1 MTNLKFVNFKDFKSR
16 WGLQS
21 KFSIESLYYYF
32 NFFRD
37 SLIELEDDNLIS
49 KYIVEYGSEKS
60 IIYKELQDDDLDSKL
75 EKLFDEILSKS
86 GLQGDNKG
94 ELSIYTN
101 IFLPS
106 SQFKDITS
114 ITERIID
121 CVKFLKDNG
130 GDLGFECNLKTN
142 SPEGL
147 RIEII
152 KKL

>member
-1 MTNLKFVNFKDFKSR
+1 MSNLKFTNFKDFKGR
-16 WGLQS
+16 WGLET
-21 KFSIESLYYYF
+21 KFSIKSLYYYF

-37 SLIELEDDNLIS
+37 SVLELEDDNLVS
-49 KYIVEYGSEKS
+49 KYVVEYGGQRS
-60 IIYKELQDDDLDSKL
+60 IIHKELYEDLDSKL
-75 EKLFDEILSKS
+75 EKVFDEILSKS
-86 GLQGDNKG
+86 GLQGDTKG

-130 GDLGFECNLKTN
+130 TELGFECNLKIN

-147 RIEII
+147 RIEIV
-152 KKL
+152 KNL

>member
-1 MTNLKFVNFKDFKSR
+1 MSNLKFVNFNDFKSR

-21 KFSIESLYYYF
+21 KFSIKSLYYYF

-37 SLIELEDDNLIS
+37 SLIELEDDNLVS
-49 KYIVEYGSEKS
+49 KYVVEYGNKKS
-60 IIYKELQDDDLDSKL
+60 IIHNRFYDDLDSKL
-75 EKLFDEILSKS
+75 EKIFDEISSKS
-86 GLQGDNKG
+86 GLLGDNKG
-94 ELSIYTN
+94 ELRIYTN

-130 GDLGFECNLKTN
+130 RDLGFECNLKIN

-152 KKL
+152 KSL

>member
-1 MTNLKFVNFKDFKSR
+1 MSNLKFVNFKDFKSR
-16 WGLQS
+16 WGLES

-37 SLIELEDDNLIS
+37 SVIELEDDNLIS
-49 KYIVEYGSEKS
+49 KYVIEYGGQIWTRS
-60 IIYKELQDDDLDSKL
+60 IIHKGLYDDLDSKL
-75 EKLFDEILSKS
+75 EKIFDEISSK
-86 GLQGDNKG
+86 LGDNKG
-94 ELSIYTN
+94 QLNIYTN

-114 ITERIID
+114 ITERVID
-121 CVKFLKDNG
+121 SVKFLKDNG
-130 GDLGFECNLKTN
+130 NDFGFECNLKTN